1 VRPASPLLLV
11 GAAVAIA
18 AGGLSSGPVFAAESA
33 RPRRPSPKPIVRVE
47 RTAAHDAAALQAAE
61 QKRRRKAERLA
72 AIAAAGGFSR

>member
-1 VRPASPLLLV
+1 
-11 GAAVAIA
+11 
-18 AGGLSSGPVFAAESA
+18 VFAAESA